1 MILHK
6 EKILFIH
13 IPRTGGSS
21 VEKYFS
27 FSGDSNLKK
36 IDTAQHVTLKEY
48 CDSYENLDEY
58 YKFSIVRNPWDRLVS
73 WYIWSYAE
81 VLYYQFLAEN
91 GKYYPTDCNSRSKAW
106 IKGKN
111 FLSDESN
118 NYLDTK
124 MFLKFKTSF
133 SNFLDKIESEDLS
146 VNQVHD
152 NVFDINNRLKS
163 RWIMPQVKWLE
174 NESKIKCDYILKYEL
189 LQRNFKLLLKKLKR
203 PCEKLETVGAIVKK
217 PHYRKFYTKK
227 NQEIVSRVYKED
239 IKKFKYEF

>member
-6 EKILFIH
+6 KKVLFVH

-21 VEKYFS
+21 IENYFG
-27 FSGDSNLKK
+27 FEGNSNIKK
-36 IDTAQHVTLKEY
+36 LDTAQHATLQEY
-48 CDSYENLDEY
+48 LQGYPNAESY
-58 YKFSIVRNPWDRLVS
+58 YKFSVVRNPWDRLVS

-91 GKYYPTDCNSRSKAW
+91 GKYYPTDGNSRGKAW
-106 IKGKN
+106 VRGKA
-111 FLSDESN
+111 FLSNQNN
-118 NYLDTK
+118 NYLDNK

-133 SNFLDKIESEDLS
+133 SNFLDKIEGEDLS
-146 VNQVHD
+146 INEAYD

-174 NESKIKCDYILKYEL
+174 NEDKIKCDYILKYET
-189 LQRNFKLLLKKLKR
+189 LQRNFKLLLKKLNM
-203 PCEKLETVGAIVKK
+203 PYEKLETLGAIVKK
-217 PHYRKFYTKK
+217 PNYRKFYTKK